1 MKKQVGAHGV
11 VTFFMPVSA
20 SNATG
25 VVVVVVAVSPLLV
38 GTCVPPPDPPL
49 FLLSSLM
56 FFPSISC
63 LLGFS

>member
-11 VTFFMPVSA
+11 VTFFMPVSVPKAA
-20 SNATG
+20 S
-25 VVVVVVAVSPLLV
+25 VVVGAVSPLLV
-38 GTCVPPPDPPL
+38 GGTCVPPPDPPL

-63 LLGFS
+63 RLEFS